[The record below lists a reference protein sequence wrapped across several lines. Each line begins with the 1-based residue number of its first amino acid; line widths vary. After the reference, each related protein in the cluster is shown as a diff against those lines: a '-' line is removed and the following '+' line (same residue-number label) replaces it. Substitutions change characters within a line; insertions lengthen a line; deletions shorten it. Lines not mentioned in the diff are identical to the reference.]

1 MGGPGHDTQRHVR
14 TVHVHDTTS
23 PPTAPPLF
31 RPAPINHEI
40 LSVLAGRWSS
50 RAIDPDRPVPSHQV
64 ARLLEAARWAPSSG
78 NVQPWRYLVF
88 DDSVPE
94 AREQARGCLRRG
106 NAWAQRAP
114 VLLLSLVARWWPD
127 STDPNPSALHDV
139 GAASM
144 SLCLQAAADGLVAHQ
159 MAGFDRQ
166 MARERFAVPDGT
178 DPVAFIAVGHPG
190 RADLLDER
198 RRDREQAPRRRR
210 PISQTAFVGGCDG
223 RAFSAGHA

>member
-1 MGGPGHDTQRHVR
+1 MHDA
-14 TVHVHDTTS
+14 
-23 PPTAPPLF
+23 TAPATL
-31 RPAPINHEI
+31 RPAPTDHEI
-40 LSVLAGRWSS
+40 LPLLAGRWSS
-50 RAIDPDRPVPSHQV
+50 RAIDPERPVASDQL

-94 AREQARGCLRRG
+94 ARDRARGCLRRG
-106 NAWAQRAP
+106 NAWAHRAP
-114 VLLLSLVARWWPD
+114 VLLLSVVARWWPD

-139 GAASM
+139 GAASL
-144 SLCLQAAADGLVAHQ
+144 SLCLQAAADGLVCHQ

-166 MARERFAVPDGT
+166 TARERFAVPDGM

-190 RADLLDER
+190 RADLLDDR

-210 PISQTAFVGGCDG
+210 AIAETAFVGGCHG
-223 RAFSAGHA
+223 RPFMVEGL